1 MLPQKELINML
12 TLLLSKKINYP
23 FKKKD
28 QKDKDKV
35 KIIHIITNP
44 IDLTLI
50 LLNTNI
56 NHKIVIQQP
65 ELLIIL
71 TTTK

>member
-12 TLLLSKKINYP
+12 TPLLSKKINYP